1 MKSILGK
8 AQTVFFRDWM
18 AAIVLLIFFS
28 VGVAG
33 HIYKPTLAL
42 MGRLTFWVLLIFG
55 LLVFLQIYLKG
66 SRGVLLWALITYLFT
81 FAMEALGVATGLV
94 FGSYV
99 YGDTLGL
106 MILEVPVVIGFNWM
120 IIVLGLSV
128 WVFRHVKNPLAGG
141 FITAAGATLFDWL
154 MEPAAIALDYWRWA
168 GGDIPPQNYIA
179 WFVIAFICSFAFG
192 ATKLKSS
199 SNLGIYYVGIQI
211 LFFIALR
218 VGGVSL

>member
-1 MKSILGK
+1 MNVIVSK
-8 AQTVFFRDWM
+8 AQRVFFRDWSA
-18 AAIVLLIFFS
+18 AAILLIFYS
-28 VGVAG
+28 VGIAG
-33 HIYKPTLAL
+33 HIYTPTFPL
-42 MGRLTFWVLLIFG
+42 MTTLTFWVLLVFG

-66 SRGVLLWALITYLFT
+66 SKGLLLWALVTYLFT
-81 FAMEALGVATGLV
+81 FSMEALGVATGLV

-141 FITAAGATLFDWL
+141 FITAAGATLFDWI
-154 MEPAAIALDYWRWA
+154 MEPAAIALDYWSWA
-168 GGDIPPQNYIA
+168 GGDIPLQNYLA
-179 WFVIAFICSFAFG
+179 WFVIAFICSSAFG
-192 ATKLKSS
+192 ACKLRSS
-199 SNLGIYYVGIQI
+199 SNLGVYYVGIQI